1 MDITS
6 ATIRSS
12 AENLIKNRSRLEKT
26 ESSLGSEERASSPQG
41 DSVRFGTHI
50 AGRYILLQ
58 NQLNSLQNAYTR
70 EQTRLSLLENNGVTD
85 EELVNILY
93 GGTPLFTE
101 SLEEMIHEKANLLE
115 RIKAQKEQVADQIRT
130 LEIESENIFSVSSKD
145 SLKDVPRTKINLDA
159 MKPLDVKV
167 VEKLIRG

>member
-12 AENLIKNRSRLEKT
+12 AENLIKSKSRIEKT
-26 ESSLGSEERASSPQG
+26 ESSQGLGSPGQNE
-41 DSVRFGTHI
+41 DSVSFGAHI

-58 NQLNSLQNAYTR
+58 NQLNSLQNDYTR
-70 EQTRLSLLENNGVTD
+70 EQTRLSLLENNTVTD
-85 EELVNILY
+85 EEMVNILY

-101 SLEEMIHEKANLLE
+101 SLEEMIHEKANLLV
-115 RIKAQKEQVADQIRT
+115 RIKAQKEQIADQIKA
-130 LEIESENIFSVSSKD
+130 LEIESENIFSMSSKE